1 MTAVVV
7 VAVVAAVGVFFG
19 LSGAVGI
26 ARMPD
31 LYNRIQCSTKT
42 ITLGSLPAMAAAV
55 VAGHFDTT
63 LIARAVVAAVLL
75 LVLNPVASHALGRA
89 AYKTG
94 IEQTDRAVA
103 AEREERR

>member
-1 MTAVVV
+1 MTPYV
-7 VAVVAAVGVFFG
+7 VAVLAAVGVFFA
-19 LSGAVGI
+19 LSGALGI

-31 LYNRIQCSTKT
+31 VYNRIQCSTKT
-42 ITLGSLPAMAAAV
+42 ITLGSLPALAAAV

-63 LIARAVVAAVLL
+63 LVARAVVAAVLL

-94 IEQTDRAVA
+94 IEQTGRAVA
-103 AEREERR
+103 AEREESR

>member
-1 MTAVVV
+1 MTFVL
-7 VAVVAAVGVFFG
+7 VAVLGAVGLFFG

-42 ITLGSLPAMAAAV
+42 ITMGSVPALVAAMLASHADV
-55 VAGHFDTT
+55 TVIVRGVT
-63 LIARAVVAAVLL
+63 AAVLL

-89 AYKTG
+89 AYKTD
-94 IEQTDRAVA
+94 IEQSDRAVA
-103 AEREERR
+103 AERGEDR